1 MGFFII
7 IIILCPVNGYFFFL
21 MEKLLA
27 KIWYEN
33 ICRVLVVYTI
43 LDIEVGLEIEVSRA
57 QES

>member
-1 MGFFII
+1 MEFFYYYYVQLMAI
-7 IIILCPVNGYFFFL
+7 FFL
-21 MEKLLA
+21 MEKLLV

-43 LDIEVGLEIEVSRA
+43 LDIEVGLDIEVSRA